1 MAKKFNDWNSYL
13 EDYYRRQREA
23 SGVTEQD
30 HANYRA
36 YYVSQ
41 QDGETLRQ
49 EAEAARDNLISA
61 PRKVTSTHK
70 ALIDY
75 SAALSKLDNY
85 IALGGTVNGAN
96 NQYMQSLYDQYN
108 KSWEE
113 MQRMV
118 QTNRQGF
125 GNLGMQTAA
134 GIAPNGV
141 QVNQD
146 ALMGAFM
153 PGRGLI
159 DPKTGVPTEANQRA
173 AQENAMRRQYQD
185 IQSEA
190 GQEAARWGAQ
200 AESAA
205 GEKERVDKWM
215 GIVSNLPE
223 TTDARIIASNEAWM
237 RQAAEELGIESYT
250 DKNDLLRKIRVQSQ
264 IFGAENTTATGRAED
279 YAAQQQTARA
289 YEYQLDNPD
298 ESINANYYLALRDQ
312 AGRDAKTVDGFMDF
326 LETPQE
332 IGNWLRYNSAYGNQ
346 LYMDQKN
353 QDILSIRENPT
364 TGPIY
369 QAAMEASRVSGEVSA
384 LRAQAHGEIRENG
397 VISEQTAASI
407 RDLAQQYGVT
417 VGQGDA
423 ALESALEQIH
433 QWQSHTVNT
442 NLARLSAQGY
452 DPERLRQYIQQA
464 LNEQRMDER
473 NEAAREFAAERPGA
487 ASVGS
492 SLTNVLSGGGYLAT
506 MPQAAGNMLAGIT
519 GNYDKYIPIDTNS
532 VAFDQAQY
540 VMNVRDEVT
549 QRIVES
555 GGSDFLYGVG
565 MSMLDNVVQMA
576 VGALTFGAPAMAG
589 AAGQGAGAMLQAGIS
604 AASPATLSLMGLGAA
619 SQQLTQ
625 LTEEGVP
632 SGQAYL
638 LATLAGGVEIVT
650 EKIGIDNLTS
660 ALGRRQ
666 ASQMLRNIV
675 QQSIAEGAEEG
686 LAEISNMASDYLV
699 RLDDSEIM
707 QMIEEGRQM
716 GLTEEQA
723 RERARQTFTR
733 QLMDAIAAG
742 ALSGLGF
749 GGGAVVTHAASN
761 TAGARGRQILAQDSL
776 PQLQQQARYYGIDAA
791 GITEE
796 SKARDIGSLY
806 KQVEQA
812 AQGAEQELRTWAAD
826 HKYNKD
832 GTAALLH
839 TFTEYTGTG
848 AGKMSA
854 REFSIAF
861 DTAYQHGMSDAQ
873 WNVEGAYLERAAND
887 GLTAGLTDSTVAY
900 AYHAGIE
907 AGKKLPKVKVAK
919 AKQTVSKKKKAA
931 RTNVQPLAGHIQVGE
946 IGEHDATIVYEDGSV
961 KSITEI
967 DTTGKAEAIV
977 LEAMKDE
984 EYSAA
989 VVNEM
994 LASYDGKT
1002 DPVDYYQQYREA
1014 LLMGYDNE
1022 TLGEAKKAIP
1032 GLAAEVVK
1040 RAHARGQQLYRA
1052 DEMYQGLGAAG
1063 QAAMD
1068 NYDRAAPATFEKFY
1082 KAGLEGKSF
1091 RQAEK
1096 ELGKVSD
1103 QIKDEMQ
1110 AAVNAGLRDKQ
1121 GGFEYGRQSD
1131 GNRAERQADVD
1142 PGQRSGRM
1150 AEGTVDE
1157 SGRARP
1163 AQSGSSGAV
1172 ESQNTG
1178 TAEKVSAKTLGL
1190 EDGTER
1196 ATARRIH
1203 ADRLTA
1209 EQKAKVQE
1217 YANDGAE
1224 LVLIEGMLEIQGDA
1238 GTAFARGAQTGDRII
1253 ASVSDPS
1260 TSWEQIARHEAKH
1273 RYFRKHPGALQRE
1286 WDQVTSY
1293 MSQEDIDRWL
1303 EAYAEQY
1310 AALSDDVTVEYLM
1323 EEALCDLAAD
1333 IDYLEATE
1341 AGYEALE
1348 EVQGRRQ
1355 NSDIGNGARY
1365 LFAGEHSL
1373 LANMSKLQMA
1383 WHKRWQGES
1392 KEKILQETGWFLAA
1406 DGKWRYEIDDSEIK
1420 VNRLKAL
1427 LKGSVTEVSLKEVL
1441 EHDALYQA
1449 YPNIGDINIRFAA
1462 LPKGNTGRYSESRNQ
1477 ILLSYDRA
1485 LNADLLKRTLIHEI
1499 QHAIQY
1505 IEGFAL
1511 GGSKS
1516 KVATYLFNEN
1526 YDRYKSTPEAL
1537 NATSWRELQEAI
1549 LHHTAN
1555 RMGYSEISDMLSAA
1569 YASLLGEG
1577 EARASA
1583 SRQGLTAEDRKDN
1596 PPIVQG
1602 SIIVRNHDFEAQRM
1616 QRIALKW
1623 KRATGIDVPKKLDY
1637 DVSGGVNNEVNLQ
1650 RETRTIHGNGEK
1662 NSKTLQAN
1670 KQTPD
1675 GTDKKGPKSTDNRR
1689 NVKRPESEKGAYR
1702 TESAGRTDRYSRE
1715 NVEHETTRYSI
1726 AGRNAA
1732 TANLEALEQAE
1743 DLEVNGYTP
1752 GEIYRETGWFRG
1764 ADGQWRFEIDD
1775 STMRYYNGGDAKF
1788 RKMHPGYVRHQ
1799 ELTTKMLDGTIT
1811 EEEYQE
1817 LRNSIWHREYGRLKE
1832 RVDRGNAHL
1841 DDILDHDALF
1851 EAYPQL
1857 RDVKIEFAPLQPGVM
1872 GFFRRRDNK
1881 IYLSE
1886 ALQRAPEDTLV
1897 HEIQHAIQA
1906 LEGFANGSSTAYWER
1921 IVENGGKIDSMHL
1934 RNATAAVMQFEA
1946 NPANAAVV
1954 EARNRLNEIWD
1965 TEGVRAGN
1973 AYYAQLEAEGMAAK
1987 VDAYE
1992 DLLWEQSS
2000 ASVWYAAPSELYENT
2015 AGEQEARDVQ
2025 ERRNMTAEQRRQT
2038 MPQTGTRD
2046 TVFAETSEAA
2056 MSEEAELTP
2065 EQELEAAQKRIKQL
2079 ERNNKSLR
2087 EQMKITPDY
2096 TPDARQI
2103 TKAAKT
2109 LMAEYGGSWSQKEM
2123 EAKLADLW
2131 KTAAQRSKGEVSFDA
2146 LMEQTRRLASEL
2158 VQNYLDKDNQDAET
2172 IREIKQYVRST
2183 RIYLSPDL
2191 RADLDHYGGYNTV
2204 RRANFGKI
2212 RLANSGAGVDQLYME
2227 LQEQYPAYFPD
2238 SIWNPADQLMQII
2251 DVIND
2256 GTQILQRSPLDGMPD
2271 AMDYMTNKVLWEL
2284 GLVKAAPQTKA
2295 DKILE
2300 EAGKRSNR
2308 DQILQA
2314 AGAHEQEQMDQLES
2328 YYKQQLQ
2335 KVKNDREDKIRKVQ
2349 EKYRQKAQE
2358 ERDWKAEQE
2367 VKRKLLY
2374 HAAKLKRMGRK
2385 TSPEQQRQI
2394 EEIFGAIN
2402 TLCQRMTGYTV
2413 VRDYVQGMSTD
2424 NIRPEGYQD
2433 LRQTRRIM
2441 SPEEASLFP
2450 DAAGNKIVDTEDLKK
2465 WYDDQKKNNPD
2476 FIPDKRIEEILASWD
2491 AKQINMMTVQEAQ
2504 ALLDVALNIENEIRT
2519 QKQLIDAQDRREVYQ
2534 QVQEVIG
2541 NVQSTRGKYDRLL
2554 SRGFTGWITENTLS
2568 PVRMIQRLTGYHD
2581 DDPMYRATIALQ
2593 QGEMK
2598 MLDYQRR
2605 ASEMFKPFSE
2615 DKAFMDYLAGKGR
2628 KQQPLTI
2635 GGMDEQ
2641 GNIIEVK
2648 ITPDM
2653 RVALYLHSLNYQN
2666 LRHIQRGGL
2675 TIPNYEA
2682 YVAGRMEEA
2691 YDRAIRLRLTPSQV
2705 RQITSHMTEREMAYA
2720 KRLEKYFN
2728 VMSKTEINETSV
2740 KLKGYEIAKTNHYY
2754 PIETNKEF
2762 VVKEFDSLK
2771 FDGSLENMGF
2781 TKERIEGGN
2790 PILLGNASTT
2800 LARSVKQHSMYTGL
2814 AIPLR
2819 NFNKLRGVS
2828 LVKSDEAGAVKYQA
2842 DSLMDTL
2849 RRKWGKSGLNYIEKM
2864 VADLSGVK
2872 PQQES
2877 GMELLNK
2884 LRSNYAGAVL
2894 ELNPSTAMKQL
2905 IAYPSAASILGW
2917 DAMAVGLNKW
2927 ERVNLE
2933 EINRYTPLLWHRM
2946 QGYIDSDIGD
2956 YVAQKKHK
2964 PRGLNWN
2971 QAVDVAVVKRIW
2983 KAAEWK
2989 VAHDNRQLMQD
3000 RDAWM
3005 KATAELFNQVMLQ
3018 SQANYTTMQRGQ
3030 ILRTDNVFLRSLA
3043 MFKTEPFQQFN
3054 VLYDAFS
3061 NEAAK
3066 RRQLEAARQAA
3077 QDPADDAAKA
3087 KVQELEQAHRAAKQR
3102 IAQAVPAALTSN
3114 LLEALITFAWAFFRG
3129 KADDWE
3135 DEESGEIT
3143 AGSFFKRMAMRTVAN
3158 LGGMV
3163 PFGAELAEA
3172 ISAVIMGDQY
3182 YGIENMETSV
3192 IADALSNFVSF
3203 SNTVKGWMKKPEEGE
3218 ERQQEAYDI
3227 VLEILDQG
3235 LKLGTLLGI
3244 PTENVAKT
3252 LKAVTRWALIAAMG
3266 EAEGDYWYRR
3276 FTSQT
3281 TGSGHSKEDLD
3292 ALYEVALTGDPERY
3306 QRLLASI
3313 LRYKD
3318 EESVESGLVSRIK
3331 AATMEGQIDAET
3343 AMRLLQQVTG
3353 SEDPD
3358 ELYWKVQGWDYM
3370 SQSGADSFS
3379 KYDPVFDAIYDGSG
3393 FEAAYQQLLDHGVSE
3408 SDARSEI
3415 RSQIGAWYKGTS
3427 TDELTITEQEALQM
3441 LQTYGG
3447 KSAEDAAALVSE
3459 WKCFVDTGIAYNDIK
3474 ASVLDGTITANQAED
3489 MLQRYGG
3496 KTADEAA
3503 EAAAGYEFMR
3513 QHPELAEE
3521 YEPGFVQTVAEKY
3534 AKYGSGINVN
3544 VYAEFVAFAQNVSAD
3559 QDENGNW
3566 VSGSRKAKV
3575 VAYIAAIPG
3584 LTPEQRNNLMLT
3596 DYSTYNLDDM
3606 PW

>member
-1 MAKKFNDWNSYL
+1 MASAYERILASRRKFEEQAGL
-13 EDYYRRQREA
+13 
-23 SGVTEQD
+23 TEQQ
-30 HANYRA
+30 Y
-36 YYVSQ
+36 
-41 QDGETLRQ
+41 
-49 EAEAARDNLISA
+49 EAARQYALQHSNGEQLAENVAQTRSNLNNPAANIREQHKNLNDYASA
-61 PRKVTSTHK
+61 IRRFNTFV
-70 ALIDY
+70 AQ
-75 SAALSKLDNY
+75 
-85 IALGGTVNGAN
+85 GGSVDGVND
-96 NQYMQSLYDQYN
+96 QYMQSLYDQYN
-108 KSWEE
+108 KSWEQLNGQIQANYMAHQFPGLAE
-113 MQRMV
+113 QAQRLS
-118 QTNRQGF
+118 QER
-125 GNLGMQTAA
+125 GMEITPAR
-134 GIAPNGV
+134 
-141 QVNQD
+141 
-146 ALMGAFM
+146 LMGQMGLVDANGNITPAGQAYWQRGVYTQGAEEAGQEAMRWGAQSQQITDDLENANRWLEVITNM
-153 PGRGLI
+153 P
-159 DPKTGVPTEANQRA
+159 VTEDARVSAANEQWMQRA
-173 AQENAMRRQYQD
+173 AQELGIRYYSDREDLIRR
-185 IQSEA
+185 IQSKANALQTSGGWAEQK
-190 GQEAARWGAQ
+190 GQDYLGQ
-200 AESAA
+200 Q
-205 GEKERVDKWM
+205 M
-215 GIVSNLPE
+215 GY
-223 TTDARIIASNEAWM
+223 
-237 RQAAEELGIESYT
+237 QAALYQMENGEESLGAAYYRGQLDE
-250 DKNDLLRKIRVQSQ
+250 
-264 IFGAENTTATGRAED
+264 AED
-279 YAAQQQTARA
+279 LAAQRLERGDILGAAMAYMSPDTQRARSQ
-289 YEYQLDNPD
+289 Y
-298 ESINANYYLALRDQ
+298 SH
-312 AGRDAKTVDGFMDF
+312 
-326 LETPQE
+326 
-332 IGNWLRYNSAYGNQ
+332 Q

-473 NEAAREFAAERPGA
+473 NAAAREFAAERPGA

-519 GNYDKYIPIDTNS
+519 GNYDNYIPIDTNS

-638 LATLAGGVEIVT
+638 LATLAGGIEIVT

-686 LAEISNMASDYLV
+686 LAEIGNLASDYLV

-796 SKARDIGSLY
+796 STARDIGSLY

-832 GTAALLH
+832 GTDALLH

-907 AGKKLPKVKVAK
+907 AGKKLPKVKAQSVKQAVRETKRSAK
-919 AKQTVSKKKKAA
+919 TNTAPLAEGVMQVERMDDNDAVLVLPDGTRKNITAMDVKGTAAEIVSEAMEDGYTPVIVNQMLKNYDESMAPKEYYEQFRAAMDAGIGGESLAQAKKAA
-931 RTNVQPLAGHIQVGE
+931 AGLPAAVAKE
-946 IGEHDATIVYEDGSV
+946 AHDRGRLL
-961 KSITEI
+961 
-967 DTTGKAEAIV
+967 GKAYDLADRIG
-977 LEAMKDE
+977 
-984 EYSAA
+984 SAG
-989 VVNEM
+989 EM
-994 LASYDGKT
+994 
-1002 DPVDYYQQYREA
+1002 A
-1014 LLMGYDNE
+1014 LDQFGY
-1022 TLGEAKKAIP
+1022 
-1032 GLAAEVVK
+1032 
-1040 RAHARGQQLYRA
+1040 
-1052 DEMYQGLGAAG
+1052 
-1063 QAAMD
+1063 
-1068 NYDRAAPATFEKFY
+1068 AAPAEFEKFY
-1082 KAGLEGKSF
+1082 RAGLEGKSF

-1303 EAYAEQY
+1303 AAYAEQY

-1775 STMRYYNGGDAKF
+1775 STMRYTPERMA
-1788 RKMHPGYVRHQ
+1788 
-1799 ELTTKMLDGTIT
+1799 
-1811 EEEYQE
+1811 
-1817 LRNSIWHREYGRLKE
+1817 LRLA
-1832 RVDRGNAHL
+1832 RGEAYL
-1841 DDILDHDALF
+1841 DDVIEHPALF
-1851 EAYPQL
+1851 EAYPAL
-1857 RDVKIEFAPLQPGVM
+1857 REVAVAFAPMRKGAQGV
-1872 GFFRRRDNK
+1872 FRRRENK
-1881 IYLSE
+1881 IYLSDSLKNE
-1886 ALQRAPEDTLV
+1886 PESTLI

-1906 LEGFANGSSTAYWER
+1906 LEGFANGSSRAYWEQ
-1921 IVENGGKIDSMHL
+1921 IVEQGGKIDSVRL
-1934 RNATAAVMQFEA
+1934 RD
-1946 NPANAAVV
+1946 ANAAVWQF
-1954 EARNRLNEIWD
+1954 EADPANQAVIEAQRRLNEVWD
-1965 TEGVRAGN
+1965 KEGARAGN
-1973 AYYAQLEAEGMAAK
+1973 AVYAQLEAEGLAAR
-1987 VDAYE
+1987 VDEYE
-1992 DLLWEQSS
+1992 DLLYEQANAGVVYLSS
-2000 ASVWYAAPSELYENT
+2000 FPTDLYENT

-2025 ERRNMTAEQRRQT
+2025 ARRNMTAEQRRQT

-2056 MSEEAELTP
+2056 MSEETELTQ

-2079 ERNNKSLR
+2079 EGINKSLR

-2284 GLVKAAPQTKA
+2284 GLVKAAPPTKA

-2335 KVKNDREDKIRKVQ
+2335 KVKNDREDKIRQVQ

-2394 EEIFGAIN
+2394 EEIFGDIN

-3066 RRQLEAARQAA
+3066 RRQLEAAREAA

-3129 KADDWE
+3129 KEDDWE

-3143 AGSFFKRMAMRTVAN
+3143 AGSFFKRMAMRTAAN

-3227 VLEILDQG
+3227 VLEILEQG

>member
-369 QAAMEASRVSGEVSA
+369 QAALEASRVSGEVSA

-452 DPERLRQYIQQA
+452 DPERLRQYIEQT

-473 NEAAREFAAERPGA
+473 NAAAREFAAERPGA

-549 QRIVES
+549 KRIVES

-604 AASPATLSLMGLGAA
+604 AASPATLSLMGMGAA
-619 SQQLTQ
+619 SQQLTK

-650 EKIGIDNLTS
+650 EKIGIDNLAS

-686 LAEISNMASDYLV
+686 LAEISNLASDYLV

-796 SKARDIGSLY
+796 STARDIGSLY

-861 DTAYQHGMSDAQ
+861 DTAYQHGKSDAQ
-873 WNVEGAYLERAAND
+873 FGAEGAYLERAAND

-907 AGKKLPKVKVAK
+907 AGKKLPKVKAQSVKQAVRETKRSAK
-919 AKQTVSKKKKAA
+919 TNTTPLAEGVMQVERMDDNDAVLVLPDGNRKNITAMDVKGTAAEIVSEAMEDGYTPVIVNQMLKNYDGNMAPKEYYEQFRAAMDAGIGGESLAQAKKAA
-931 RTNVQPLAGHIQVGE
+931 AGLPAAVAKE
-946 IGEHDATIVYEDGSV
+946 AHDRGRLL
-961 KSITEI
+961 
-967 DTTGKAEAIV
+967 GKAYDLADRIG
-977 LEAMKDE
+977 
-984 EYSAA
+984 SAG
-989 VVNEM
+989 EM
-994 LASYDGKT
+994 
-1002 DPVDYYQQYREA
+1002 A
-1014 LLMGYDNE
+1014 LDQFGY
-1022 TLGEAKKAIP
+1022 
-1032 GLAAEVVK
+1032 
-1040 RAHARGQQLYRA
+1040 
-1052 DEMYQGLGAAG
+1052 
-1063 QAAMD
+1063 
-1068 NYDRAAPATFEKFY
+1068 AAPAEFEKFY

-1103 QIKDEMQ
+1103 QIRDEMQ

-1131 GNRAERQADVD
+1131 GNRAERKADVD

-1163 AQSGSSGAV
+1163 AQSRSAGAA
-1172 ESQNTG
+1172 EGQNTG

-1253 ASVSDPS
+1253 ASVSDPGA
-1260 TSWEQIARHEAKH
+1260 SWEQIARHEAKH
-1273 RYFRKHPGALQRE
+1273 RYFQKHPGALQQE

-1303 EAYAEQY
+1303 AAYAEQY
-1310 AALSDDVTVEYLM
+1310 AALSDDITVEYLM

-1348 EVQGRRQ
+1348 EVKGRRQ

-1775 STMRYYNGGDAKF
+1775 STMRYTPERMA
-1788 RKMHPGYVRHQ
+1788 
-1799 ELTTKMLDGTIT
+1799 
-1811 EEEYQE
+1811 
-1817 LRNSIWHREYGRLKE
+1817 LRLA
-1832 RVDRGNAHL
+1832 RGEAYL
-1841 DDILDHDALF
+1841 DDVIEHPALF
-1851 EAYPQL
+1851 EAYPAL
-1857 RDVKIEFAPLQPGVM
+1857 REVAVAFAPMRKGAQGV
-1872 GFFRRRDNK
+1872 FRRRENK
-1881 IYLSE
+1881 IYLSDSLKNE
-1886 ALQRAPEDTLV
+1886 PESTLI

-1906 LEGFANGSSTAYWER
+1906 LEGFANGSSRAYWEQ
-1921 IVENGGKIDSMHL
+1921 IVEQGGKIDSVRL
-1934 RNATAAVMQFEA
+1934 RD
-1946 NPANAAVV
+1946 ANAAVWQF
-1954 EARNRLNEIWD
+1954 EADPANQAVIEAQRRLNEVWD
-1965 TEGVRAGN
+1965 KEGARAGN
-1973 AYYAQLEAEGMAAK
+1973 AVYAQLEAEGLAAR
-1987 VDAYE
+1987 VDEYE
-1992 DLLWEQSS
+1992 DLLYEQANAGVVYLSS
-2000 ASVWYAAPSELYENT
+2000 FPTDLYENT

-2079 ERNNKSLR
+2079 ERINKSLR

-2284 GLVKAAPQTKA
+2284 GLVKAAPPTKA

-2335 KVKNDREDKIRKVQ
+2335 KVKNDREDKIRQVQ

-2394 EEIFGAIN
+2394 EEIFGDIN
-2402 TLCQRMTGYTV
+2402 TLCQKMTGYTV
-2413 VRDYVQGMSTD
+2413 VREYVQGMST
-2424 NIRPEGYQD
+2424 EGMDAVAYKD
-2433 LRQTRRIM
+2433 LENPRRKM
-2441 SPEEASLFP
+2441 STEEAEVWP
-2450 DAAGNKIVDTEDLKK
+2450 IMAGDKYVDTEDLKK
-2465 WYDDQKKNNPD
+2465 WYDDQKRNNPD

-2605 ASEMFKPFSE
+2605 AYEMFKPFSE

-3066 RRQLEAARQAA
+3066 RRQLEAAREAA

-3129 KADDWE
+3129 KEDDWE

-3143 AGSFFKRMAMRTVAN
+3143 AGSFFKRMAMRTAAN

-3163 PFGAELAEA
+3163 PVGAELAEA

-3427 TDELTITEQEALQM
+3427 TDELTITEQQALQM

-3474 ASVLDGTITANQAED
+3474 TSVLDGTITANQAED

-3503 EAAAGYEFMR
+3503 AAAAAYEFMR

-3534 AKYGSGINVN
+3534 TKYGSGINVN
-3544 VYAEFVAFAQNVSAD
+3544 VFAEFIKFAKGTDAGKTEIAN
-3559 QDENGNW
+3559 
-3566 VSGSRKAKV
+3566 
-3575 VAYIAAIPG
+3575 YIAAIPG
-3584 LTPEQRNNLMLT
+3584 LTSAQRDNLMRAGWRNY
-3596 DYSTYNLDDM
+3596 DEFWGV